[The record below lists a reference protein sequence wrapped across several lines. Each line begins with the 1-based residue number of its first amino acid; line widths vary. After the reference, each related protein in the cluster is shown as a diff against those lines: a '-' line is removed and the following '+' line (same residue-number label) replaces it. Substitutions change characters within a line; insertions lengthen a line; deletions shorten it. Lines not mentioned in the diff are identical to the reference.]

1 MQVRPGGV
9 AGSGGGGEGTHE
21 LLRRRFS
28 GVTLLRMLLL
38 FADADAVVTA
48 VVRALAQSL
57 GASQAEKVHF
67 DGCFAGWEERI
78 APVVGFDLGERTG
91 KRSGVGIR

>member
-1 MQVRPGGV
+1 M
-9 AGSGGGGEGTHE
+9 
-21 LLRRRFS
+21 LL
-28 GVTLLRMLLL
+28 LLL
-38 FADADAVVTA
+38 FAVVAA

-67 DGCFAGWEERI
+67 DGCLVGWEERR

-91 KRSGVGIR
+91 KRSVGIR